1 MTKNQ
6 NNEPEEQESAEEQ
19 FDPQALSYIE
29 EKGIKITDLPADVQA
44 KVKQLQDFAAASEPD
59 MTAWESL
66 DEATWNDVNDFL
78 EAQDEG
84 SDDATE
90 ETEETEEA
98 ATEETEES
106 TESTEATA
114 NTEKKKPASA
124 AFPTAVK
131 PEAEKPKEKRFMDK
145 FLGRK

>member
-1 MTKNQ
+1 MNKVIKDKIAPKQ
-6 NNEPEEQESAEEQ
+6 RFSASVES
-19 FDPQALSYIE
+19 FIIDN
-29 EKGIKITDLPADVQA
+29 IK
-44 KVKQLQDFAAASEPD
+44 
-59 MTAWESL
+59 
-66 DEATWNDVNDFL
+66 
-78 EAQDEG
+78 
-84 SDDATE
+84 
-90 ETEETEEA
+90 EEA